1 MIGHKRA
8 LELSAAAFDFE
19 LSPDDDAALT
29 AHLETCESCRAIGEG
44 LRADAVAL
52 VGLERTDAPGD
63 LRARILD
70 AAAGSEAIGEVAAP
84 VPTSAERPTLLRLPA
99 RFPARFRQ
107 PMVLVAAAAV
117 IVAVIGGTL
126 AWRAGPSDR
135 GIAVTNPSNRPS
147 GGSAEPGSPDGSS
160 TPGGPP
166 DPGPTNPPGPVNPDL
181 VTAFAPV
188 AELTALKATGGIVDL
203 DSGFVLAGLASIPAK
218 ELVRHLSVQ
227 PALRLD
233 TTPESDGR
241 IRLSPAEPLTPGT
254 VYRFTLA
261 GDEGQTLDSWAFQA
275 RQPLR
280 LVGTLPENTETDVR
294 LDTGIEIT
302 FDQDGAVD
310 AAAHVSIEPKVDG
323 RFEQHGRV
331 LAFVPTRLAP
341 ETIYTVTVTHGITVE
356 ATGETLEMDVR
367 FQFET
372 AAAGRPTTSE
382 TIFQFSTD
390 LFESAVAD
398 RPTIALWAFG
408 DVSDDES
415 QQPTSPD
422 SIRLEVYRLANQAAA
437 IDAFRQLRTTPR
449 WSTWNAADR
458 VPTAGLSRVA
468 GVDAHLEDA
477 QGTLWTRLPEPLP
490 AGWYLVQYPSERHQA
505 QTILQVTDIASYLVV
520 SETKTLIW
528 ANDLASG
535 GPIANAA
542 VAVSGG
548 ASLGRTGADGMFTV
562 DTPGSLLPDRA
573 PNCQDG
579 CTPVITVSAGAQ
591 AAFLPATGANN
602 PDGKEGMDY
611 GWDPSFGAN
620 AQYWALFHTDRTRYR
635 QTDTVNAWG
644 VLRDRDTGKV
654 PGSVTIRLVLAN
666 VDSESNPPIAQVEAK
681 PRSTGAFVGSLALQ
695 DMPEGGYQ
703 VQALA
708 GGQVVSSTY
717 VEVGRILKP
726 AYRLDVV
733 TGRRVYIAGDRIRV
747 TATARFYE
755 GTPVPGVPLRVS
767 GLGDRTASTD
777 ATGTAIVRTTAVLSP
792 DYEFEDSEMQ
802 TVSVVPARAEEGEIA
817 GASRE
822 ILVFP
827 SMWTVD
833 ADAEVR
839 TGRVRVSGTANV
851 VDRDRLEKEIAGGA
865 PIWDVDP
872 RGAPVKGH
880 TVTVAFTEMI
890 PTRTQTGTSY
900 DFVEKRVV
908 PVYEYDYRE
917 RAAGTLK
924 LRTDSRGRFAGSIVD
939 SGKHHDYSIKV
950 TITDPD
956 GHVARRSASASDG
969 VPFPDQQTS
978 PTLSPTTPSPDENDP
993 VFGVGDKVD
1002 LTMREP
1008 GNTAKPDGDR
1018 HLFYIAQRG
1027 VRSAV
1032 VRPSSRFVATFPN
1045 WGPPNVVIG
1054 AVRFTGSG
1062 YVVGPRY
1069 TASFRSADRAIT
1081 LDLQPDKARYAP
1093 GDQVTL
1099 RVRTRDPHG
1108 RALPATVVLRAVDEK
1123 LFTINAASSD
1133 DPLSELYAFVVSGI
1147 RATYASHRAPQQRPG
1162 GGDTGGGGGDDAFRD
1177 AVLFKAVDTGAD
1189 GRATVTFRLSADLTS
1204 WRVSGS
1210 AVGAGLEAG
1219 GGTTQVPVGLP
1230 FFVDAS
1236 IAPEYLLADR
1246 PAIQVRGFG
1255 TSLDPAAQVTFT
1267 VDSDSLGLHKSGLH
1281 ATAFRAISVALPPLK
1296 LGRHSITITARTGS
1310 GAGARQYRVTRSFQV
1325 VASRLTR
1332 TRTSYEP
1339 LSRKSGV
1346 QGGPGLTQ
1354 VVVSDASAGRELPL
1368 LLDLASSGSARLERG
1383 LAADIAAQL
1392 IAKRY
1397 GGGDVDPSAATFDGA
1412 AYQRDDGGLAVV
1424 PYASSDLEVSMLAAL
1439 VAPDRFNAGSLRTY
1453 FQAVADNAKETRER
1467 RNQALAGLAGLVAP
1481 VLPRVRAAAADPELT
1496 IRERLALGLGAAAL
1510 GDNETARSI
1519 TVGLVGAYGE
1529 AVGDQARLRVGS
1541 DSADIT
1547 AGTALLAMLMAATGD
1562 PAAARYRAY
1571 VDANPDID
1579 ATYALHEAGYVE
1591 RVLDHLAPKPGSFA
1605 YTAGGTRTVV
1615 KLGAGDSFR
1624 ITLTKAQLPT
1634 FSLEPVGG
1642 QIGVTS
1648 SWRDAVKTTSFENDP
1663 DVKIE
1668 RTVSPSGTVDASKV
1682 VVVDL
1687 KVTFGNKAAAGCH
1700 RVTELVP
1707 SGLVPV
1713 TVLREAM
1720 DPETGEAVP
1729 GVSYPEEQTGQ
1740 RVVFCAEATP
1750 EKRVVRLRYVA
1761 RVITVGRYLWEP
1773 TIVESRTGPD
1783 RAAIVPA
1790 REITIR

>member
-1 MIGHKRA
+1 MIDHKRA
-8 LELSAAAFDFE
+8 LELTAAAFDFE

-29 AHLETCESCRAIGEG
+29 AHLETCESCRRIGEG

-52 VGLERTDAPGD
+52 VGLERTDAPD
-63 LRARILD
+63 ELRARILE
-70 AAAGSEAIGEVAAP
+70 AAAEPEAVDDAP
-84 VPTSAERPTLLRLPA
+84 IPVVTTQERPTILRLPA
-99 RFPARFRQ
+99 RFRQ
-107 PMVLVAAAAV
+107 PIVLVAAAAV

-147 GGSAEPGSPDGSS
+147 GSAEPGSPDGSS
-160 TPGGPP
+160 APGGPA
-166 DPGPTNPPGPVNPDL
+166 DPGPTNPPGPANPDL
-181 VTAFAPV
+181 VTAWAPV
-188 AELTALKATGGIVDL
+188 AKLTALKATGGVVDL
-203 DSGFVLAGLASIPAK
+203 NSGFLLAGLAGIPAK
-218 ELVRHLSVQ
+218 ELARHVTVQ
-227 PALRLD
+227 PTLRL
-233 TTPESDGR
+233 TASPEADGR
-241 IRLSPAEPLTPGT
+241 VRLTPADPLTPGT

-261 GDEGQTLDSWAFQA
+261 GDQGQTLDTWAFQA

-280 LVGTLPENTETDVR
+280 VVGTLPQNTETDVR

-310 AAAHVSIEPKVDG
+310 AATHVSIDPKVDG

-341 ETIYTVTVTHGITVE
+341 QTIYTVTVKRGVTVE
-356 ATGETLEMDVR
+356 ATGEALEKDVR

-382 TIFQFSTD
+382 TTFQFSTD
-390 LFESAVAD
+390 LFESAVAE

-408 DVSDDES
+408 DVSSDES
-415 QQPTSPD
+415 EQPTSPD
-422 SIRLEVYRLANQAAA
+422 SVRLEVYRLANQAAA

-468 GVDAHLEDA
+468 GIDAHLEDA

-505 QTILQVTDIASYLVV
+505 QAILQVTDIASYLVV
-520 SETKTLIW
+520 SDTRTLVW

-542 VAVSGG
+542 VAIAGG
-548 ASLGRTGADGMFTV
+548 ATLGRTGTDGTFMA
-562 DTPGSLLPDRA
+562 DTPRSLVPDLGA
-573 PNCQDG
+573 DCHAG
-579 CTPVITVSAGAQ
+579 CTPVITVSAGGR
-591 AAFLPATGANN
+591 AAFLPATGSNN
-602 PDGKEGMDY
+602 PDGKDGND
-611 GWDPSFGAN
+611 GWWDSSFGGHP
-620 AQYWALFHTDRTRYR
+620 QYWELFHTDRTRYR

-654 PGSVTIRLVLAN
+654 PGRVTIRLVLAN
-666 VDSESNPPIAQVEAK
+666 ADPGSNPPIAQVDAK
-681 PRSTGAFVGSLALQ
+681 PRPTGAFVGSLALQ
-695 DMPEGGYQ
+695 DVPEGAYL
-703 VQALA
+703 VEVLT
-708 GGQVVSSTY
+708 GGEVVSSTY
-717 VEVGRILKP
+717 VDVGRILKP

-755 GTPVPGVPLRVS
+755 GTPVPGVPLRVT
-767 GLGDRTASTD
+767 GLGDTTASTD
-777 ATGTAIVRTTAVLSP
+777 ATGTAIVRSTAVLSP
-792 DYEFEDSEMQ
+792 DYEHEESELQ

-822 ILVFP
+822 FLVFP
-827 SMWTVD
+827 SMWMVD

-839 TGRVRVSGTANV
+839 TGRVRVSGTASV

-865 PIWDVDP
+865 PIWDRDP
-872 RGAPVKGH
+872 RGGPVEGR
-880 TVTVAFTEMI
+880 TVTVTFTELI
-890 PTRTQTGTSY
+890 PIRKQTGTTY

-908 PVYEYDYRE
+908 PVYEYDQRE

-924 LRTDSRGRFAGSIVD
+924 VKTDARGRFSGSIGA
-939 SGKHHDYSIKV
+939 SGQGHDYSIKV
-950 TITDPD
+950 TVTDLD
-956 GHVARRSASASDG
+956 GHVARRTTSASEGA
-969 VPFPDQQTS
+969 PFADQQAS
-978 PTLSPTTPSPDENDP
+978 PILSPTKVAADGSEP

-1008 GNTAKPDGDR
+1008 GAAANPDGDR
-1018 HLFYIAQRG
+1018 HLFYMAQRG
-1027 VRSAV
+1027 LRSAV
-1032 VRPSSRFVATFPN
+1032 VLPSSRYVATFPS
-1045 WGPPNVVIG
+1045 WGPPDVLIG

-1062 YVVGPRY
+1062 YVVGQRY
-1069 TASFRSADRAIT
+1069 AASFRTSDRAIT

-1093 GDQVTL
+1093 GDQVNL
-1099 RVRTRDPHG
+1099 RVRTRDAHG

-1123 LFTINAASSD
+1123 LYTIDAASSD
-1133 DPLSELYAFVVSGI
+1133 DPLSELYAFVDGGI

-1162 GGDTGGGGGDDAFRD
+1162 GGDTAGGGGDDAFRD

-1210 AVGAGLEAG
+1210 AIGAGLETG
-1219 GGTTQVPVGLP
+1219 GGSTQIPVGLP
-1230 FFVDAS
+1230 FFVDAA

-1255 TSLDPAAQVTFT
+1255 TSLDPGAQVTFT
-1267 VDSDSLGLHKSGLH
+1267 VDGDSLGLHESGLR
-1281 ATAFRAISVALPPLK
+1281 ATAFKAVTVPLPPLK

-1310 GAGARQYRVTRSFQV
+1310 GSTARQYRVTRSFLV

-1339 LSRKSGV
+1339 LSGKSGA

-1354 VVVSDASAGRELPL
+1354 IVVSDASAGRELPL

-1383 LAADIAAQL
+1383 LAADVAAQL
-1392 IAKRY
+1392 IAKRF
-1397 GGGDVDPSAATFDGA
+1397 GGGEVDPSAATFDGA
-1412 AYQRDDGGLAVV
+1412 AYQREDGGLAVV

-1439 VAPDRFNAGSLRTY
+1439 VAPDRFNAGSLRAY
-1453 FQAVADNAKETRER
+1453 FQAVADSAKETRER
-1467 RNQALAGLAGLVAP
+1467 RNQALAGLAGLGAP
-1481 VLPRVRAAAADPELT
+1481 VLPRVRAAATDPELT

-1510 GDNETARSI
+1510 GDNGTARSI
-1519 TVGLVGAYGE
+1519 TVSLVGAYGE
-1529 AVGDQARLRVGS
+1529 AVGDQARLRVGT
-1541 DSADIT
+1541 DNADIT
-1547 AGTALLAMLMAATGD
+1547 AGTALLALLMASTGD

-1571 VDANPDID
+1571 VDANPDAE
-1579 ATYALHEAGYVE
+1579 ATYALHDAGYVE
-1591 RVLDHLAPKPGSFA
+1591 RVLDHLAPKPASFA
-1605 YTAGGTRTVV
+1605 YTVGGARTVV
-1615 KLGAGDSFR
+1615 KLQAGDSFR
-1624 ITLTKAQLPT
+1624 ITLTKAQLAT
-1634 FSLEPVGG
+1634 FFVEPVGG

-1648 SWRDAVKTTSFENDP
+1648 SWREAVKATSFEKDP

-1668 RTVSPSGTVDASKV
+1668 RTVSPSGIVEASKV

-1700 RVTELVP
+1700 RVTELLP
-1707 SGLVPV
+1707 SGLVAV
-1713 TVLREAM
+1713 GVLREAI
-1720 DPETGEAVP
+1720 DPETGEPVTS
-1729 GVSYPEEQTGQ
+1729 VTYPEEQTGQ
-1740 RVVFCAEATP
+1740 RVVFCADANR
-1750 EKRVVRLRYVA
+1750 EKPTVRLRYVA

-1773 TIVESRTGPD
+1773 TIVESRSGPD